1 MTINRRGTAK
11 HPKPKTKEL
20 KMSNIGEL
28 TKNTNG
34 FYIGKI
40 DTLAV
45 AMTLALREVHSTNEN
60 APVYEIHARS
70 AAGSW
75 VKVGALWEQT
85 SNGTGEAFRA
95 RLTTRLWSS
104 LSISLVSGAKMNA
117 MQSHGAD
124 RAALATMCQHPLIR
138 AKATAKTANRTLTA
152 APQSRERPKEKPN
165 PKRLTLAKL
174 PAMQL
179 ASLK

>member
-85 SNGTGEAFRA
+85 SNGTGEAFLQGSIDDPSMVKPLYIACFRREDESYA
-95 RLTTRLWSS
+95 IAWSRPRRTRNDVPAPANQGEGDSENGEQDFDGSPAKQGKTQGKAKSKKADLGETTS
-104 LSISLVSGAKMNA
+104 
-117 MQSHGAD
+117 D
-124 RAALATMCQHPLIR
+124 AA
-138 AKATAKTANRTLTA
+138 
-152 APQSRERPKEKPN
+152 S
-165 PKRLTLAKL
+165 
-174 PAMQL
+174 
-179 ASLK
+179 